1 MEEKHQEVLKPLTAE
16 QHAAEAA
23 YAEDIRQRLGNPTPE
38 LARTIF
44 EAIDLHKRRPKAAG
58 LIDPKIPIKPE

>member
-1 MEEKHQEVLKPLTAE
+1 MEKKHQEKLKPLTAE

-38 LARTIF
+38 MTRTIF
-44 EAIDLHKRRPKAAG
+44 EAIDRHKRRSKEAP
-58 LIDPKIPIKPE
+58 LIDRKLPIKPK